1 VKGTPGHG
9 GRGRD
14 GGSISDSSPP
24 SREQSTWPESV
35 IWHDVECGGYEG
47 DLELWREL
55 AGPSAGPILDL
66 GCGTGR
72 VALDL
77 ARHGHR
83 VRGVDLDPELAAAL
97 NARAVAAGLPAE
109 ATAADARDFS
119 LEEEFALVMAP
130 MQLIQVLAGR
140 DERLACLRCA
150 ARHLIPGGSIAI
162 AIVDGFPDE
171 LAAEG
176 PPPLPDTREVD
187 GWVYSSLPLDAA
199 LYSRSIV
206 VRRLRQTV
214 SPTGELSDELD
225 EIPLRLLR
233 AETVEAEAREA
244 GLEPAGRREVA
255 PTDTHVG
262 STVLLL
268 EAR

>member
-1 VKGTPGHG
+1 VKLGPQ
-9 GRGRD
+9 
-14 GGSISDSSPP
+14 PNM
-24 SREQSTWPESV
+24 SV

-55 AGPSAGPILDL
+55 AGSAGGPILDL

-83 VRGVDLDPELAAAL
+83 VRGVDIDPELVAAL
-97 NARAVAAGLPAE
+97 NARAEAAGLPSE
-109 ATAADARDFS
+109 ATADDARDFS
-119 LEEEFALVMAP
+119 LDEEFALIMAP
-130 MQLIQVLAGR
+130 MQLIQVLAGPA
-140 DERLACLRCA
+140 ERLACLRCA
-150 ARHLIPGGSIAI
+150 AGHLSPGGSLAV
-162 AIVDGFPDE
+162 AIVDGFPGE
-171 LAAEG
+171 LVEEG

-199 LYSRSIV
+199 LDSGSIV

-214 SPTGELSDELD
+214 SPTGELTDELD
-225 EIPLRLLR
+225 EIPLCLLR

-244 GLEPAGRREVA
+244 GFEPASRREVA

-262 STVLLL
+262 SAVLLL

>member
-1 VKGTPGHG
+1 VKLGPQT
-9 GRGRD
+9 
-14 GGSISDSSPP
+14 
-24 SREQSTWPESV
+24 STAV

-55 AGPSAGPILDL
+55 AGSAAGPILDL

-83 VRGVDLDPELAAAL
+83 VRGLDLDPQLVGAF
-97 NARAVAAGLPAE
+97 NARAAAAGLPAE
-109 ATAADARDFS
+109 ADAGDARDFS
-119 LEEEFALVMAP
+119 FDEDFALVMAP
-130 MQLIQVLAGR
+130 MQLIQVLAGP

-150 ARHLIPGGSIAI
+150 ARHLSADGSVAV

-171 LAAEG
+171 LTDEG
-176 PPPLPDTREVD
+176 PPPLPDAREVD

-199 LYSRSIV
+199 LDSGSVV

-214 SPTGELSDELD
+214 SPTGKLTDELD
-225 EIPLRLLR
+225 EVPLRLLR
-233 AETVEAEAREA
+233 AETIEAEAREA

-262 STVLLL
+262 SAILLL
-268 EAR
+268 EAH

>member
-1 VKGTPGHG
+1 VTV
-9 GRGRD
+9 RREW
-14 GGSISDSSPP
+14 
-24 SREQSTWPESV
+24 SRQPNMSV
-35 IWHDVECGGYEG
+35 IWHDVECGAYEG
-47 DLELWREL
+47 DLDLWREL
-55 AGPSAGPILDL
+55 ATSAAGPILDL

-83 VRGVDLDPELAAAL
+83 LHGLDLEPELVDAF
-97 NARAVAAGLPAE
+97 NARAAAGGLPAE
-109 ATAADARDFS
+109 ATASDARNFS
-119 LEEEFALVMAP
+119 LDEEFAIVLAP
-130 MQLIQVLAGR
+130 MQLIQVLDGPA
-140 DERLACLRCA
+140 ERLSCLRCA
-150 ARHLIPGGSIAI
+150 AGHLRPGGRVAV

-171 LAAEG
+171 LTDEG
-176 PPPLPDTREVD
+176 PPHLPDAREVD

-199 LYSRSIV
+199 LDSGSIV

-214 SPTGELSDELD
+214 SPSGELSDELD

-244 GLEPAGRREVA
+244 GLEPAGRRDVP

-262 STVLLL
+262 SAVLLL

>member
-1 VKGTPGHG
+1 VKLGPQTN
-9 GRGRD
+9 
-14 GGSISDSSPP
+14 
-24 SREQSTWPESV
+24 TSV

-55 AGPSAGPILDL
+55 AGLADGPILDL

-77 ARHGHR
+77 ARQGHR
-83 VRGVDLDPELAAAL
+83 VHGVDLDPELVAAL
-97 NARAVAAGLPAE
+97 NARAAASGLPAV
-109 ATAADARDFS
+109 ATAGDARDFC
-119 LEEEFALVMAP
+119 LDEEFALAMAP
-130 MQLIQVLAGR
+130 MQLIQVLAGPA
-140 DERLACLRCA
+140 ERIACLRCA
-150 ARHLIPGGSIAI
+150 AGHLGPGASLAV

-171 LAAEG
+171 LTDEG

-199 LYSRSIV
+199 LDSGSIV

-214 SPTGELSDELD
+214 SPTGGLTDELD

-262 STVLLL
+262 SAVLLL